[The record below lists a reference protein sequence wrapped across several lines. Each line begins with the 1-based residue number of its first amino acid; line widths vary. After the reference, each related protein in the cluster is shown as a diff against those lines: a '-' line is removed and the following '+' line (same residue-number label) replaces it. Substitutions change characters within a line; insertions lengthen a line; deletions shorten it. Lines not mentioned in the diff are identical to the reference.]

1 MTLASARA
9 PRWRPIDLW
18 RTLAGLVVVV
28 GVAAGLLAF
37 LDAVPAWIAGEPHD
51 VRRVSTV
58 AEAERRL
65 GARLILP
72 GYFPST
78 IGWPPSAI
86 RVVAGRSG
94 GAALHFSERR
104 GGGDHMLLVQAGHP
118 GEPVPPRLLPEATHI
133 DESPTLLGG
142 ERVVL
147 ARIVG
152 PEGEVW
158 RELTWSV
165 HGRTVVLRSRGT
177 VEEMM
182 RMARTAREEP

>member
-1 MTLASARA
+1 MSPARA
-9 PRWRPIDLW
+9 AAPPWRPLDLW
-18 RTLAGLVVVV
+18 RTLAGLVVVL
-28 GVAAGLLAF
+28 GSAAVLLAL

-51 VRRVSTV
+51 IRRVATV

-65 GARLILP
+65 GARLVLP

-78 IGWPPSAI
+78 IGWPPVLI

-94 GAALHFSERR
+94 GAALHFAERR
-104 GGGDHMLLVQAGHP
+104 GGDHMLLVQAARA
-118 GEPVPPRLLPEATHI
+118 GEPVPPRLLPPATRL
-133 DESPTLLGG
+133 DESATAVAG
-142 ERVVL
+142 ERVPL

-152 PEGEVW
+152 PDGEIW
-158 RELTWSV
+158 RELRWQV
-165 HGRTVVLRSRGT
+165 HGRAVVLRSRGS